1 MNQDLT
7 QSNLSITRDGV
18 TINISGPAWLIRDVY
33 DRETGNPIRVEQATP
48 EAKAI
53 PAEWPVFKIGDRVR
67 YAGTDRLGAIKANDQ
82 GPRIYLVLWDGGVL
96 CTHVGYMLDKVE
108 DEPKAEPTIEA
119 LAQQEPESR
128 RRRGIKNYWAR
139 LTPEERKE
147 RTEKMRAARHPN
159 KVLATNAEQTIEP
172 LAQQEPKTSTQPKRR
187 GGRVSKRVP
196 VVMRNGRQIV
206 YKTIEQLQV
215 GQWCEVRCHRDTPCA
230 YANTFGYKVSSRKVR
245 KGVQRVE
252 RVQ

>member
-1 MNQDLT
+1 MSNET
-7 QSNLSITRDGV
+7 SNLSIARDGV
-18 TINISGPAWLIRDVY
+18 TITISGPAWLIKDVY
-33 DRETGNPIRVEQATP
+33 ERETAPAIRIESANPEAPATP
-48 EAKAI
+48 KD
-53 PAEWPVFKIGDRVR
+53 WPVFKIGDRVR

-82 GPRIYLVLWDGGVL
+82 GPRIYRVLWDGGVL

-119 LAQQEPESR
+119 LAQQDSEAK

-159 KVLATNAEQTIEP
+159 KVLAPVHAGNV
-172 LAQQEPKTSTQPKRR
+172 QEDGLVRF
-187 GGRVSKRVP
+187 GNG
-196 VVMRNGRQIV
+196 VVNFRATVGKMS
-206 YKTIEQLQV
+206 V
-215 GQWCEVRCHRDTPCA
+215 GQQVFIPGAAAQSIYNAASGHGFKVRTKA
-230 YANTFGYKVSSRKVR
+230 TR
-245 KGVQRVE
+245 KGVQVW